1 MIAVIIIAM
10 VLVYMLIN
18 RILVWMMPANK
29 VELTIKDNKTF
40 MQSLSFRKVAEA
52 IIEYFKS
59 ITKKGG

>member
-1 MIAVIIIAM
+1 MVAVIIIAM
-10 VLVYMLIN
+10 VLAYMLIN
-18 RILVWMMPANK
+18 RILVWMMPVNK

-59 ITKKGG
+59 LTKKDG